1 MAHVDKAEEILI
13 VGNYVIPALVKPRKE
28 SLSQALQCNPARLT
42 RSQRLSFTT
51 AFEIQC
57 AVINKQYNIARF
69 LENMFK

>member
-51 AFEIQC
+51 AFEI
-57 AVINKQYNIARF
+57 
-69 LENMFK
+69 